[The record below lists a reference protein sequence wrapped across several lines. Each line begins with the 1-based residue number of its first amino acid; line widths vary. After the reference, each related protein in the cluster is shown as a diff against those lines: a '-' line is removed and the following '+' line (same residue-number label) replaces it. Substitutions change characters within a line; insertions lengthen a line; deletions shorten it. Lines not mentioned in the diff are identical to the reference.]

1 MVVPVLTPSL
11 PQGQSRSASLG
22 LWIARAAEA
31 FAAERQQKALW
42 LPVAMGAGI
51 LLYFSLRSEPDA
63 RLIWLA
69 PVLIIAALL
78 LARRWPFCGWLCAL
92 VAAGS
97 FGFAVTLWHA
107 QRAPPPLSPPQRA
120 VVVQG
125 IVQNV
130 QALPQGL
137 RVTLAEARLGPEA
150 PRLERS
156 IRLRL
161 RNDDPARP
169 TPGDLISVRALIR
182 APSVPAYPGA
192 WDFQRAA
199 FFSGQGGVGFAI
211 GAAEVTRGAGHAPP
225 LSGLR
230 RELEARVLAVVPGA
244 AGAISAAL
252 LTGSQSVIPR
262 ADLDAMRDSGLAH
275 ILSVSG
281 LHIAI
286 VMSVS
291 FWVTRLL
298 AALYR
303 PLALRVPGKMLAGC
317 GALLAG
323 GFYMLLTGAQVPMQ
337 RSFAMACLVTLA
349 ILAGRKAISLRGL
362 AWAAAAVMIFDPASL
377 LGPSFQMS
385 FAAVLALIAGWE
397 AVQPRLA
404 GLRGQK
410 GWAWRIGF
418 LLLALMMTSVLAG
431 SATAPF
437 GLAHFGRLQWY
448 GVAANAVAV
457 PLTSFII
464 MPAGMLAALLMPF
477 GLEAPALWVMG
488 FGVEGVLWVA
498 RIVAAWPGATESARP
513 IPGWGLAVFAFG
525 LCWLCLW
532 RRWWRA
538 LGVLPMTLGLA
549 SAALVQPP
557 QILISQDARLVGFFT
572 TDALFI
578 QRQQGASN
586 LTRDTWLRHFG
597 LDAAKALPAEGQSP
611 DGKLSCTADGCLF
624 EAGASAFFVRR
635 GNIMAQCGA
644 VAVIISAEPI
654 RQRCRQSILIDRFS
668 VWRDGAHAIWL
679 SPKGAQVM
687 SDRSWR
693 GDRPWVPP
701 LPQPRAAS
709 EPTAPVE

>member
-1 MVVPVLTPSL
+1 MT
-11 PQGQSRSASLG
+11 A
-22 LWIARAAEA
+22 IAVRWRAALTRAQEA
-31 FAAERQQKALW
+31 FAAERQQQALW

-69 PVLIIAALL
+69 PGLIIAALL
-78 LARRWPFCGWLCAL
+78 VARRWPFCGWLCGL

-97 FGFAVTLWHA
+97 LGFAVTLWHA
-107 QRAPPPLSPPQRA
+107 QRAPAPLSPPPRA
-120 VVVQG
+120 LVVQG

-156 IRLRL
+156 LRIRL

-169 TPGDLISVRALIR
+169 SPGDLLSVRALIR
-182 APSVPAYPGA
+182 APAAPAYPGA

-211 GAAEVTRGAGHAPP
+211 GAAEVTPSAGDAPP

-230 RELEARVLAVVPGA
+230 RELESRVLAVVPGA

-397 AVQPRLA
+397 ALQPRLA
-404 GLRGQK
+404 GLRSHR
-410 GWAWRIGF
+410 GWVWRIGF
-418 LLLALMMTSVLAG
+418 GVLGLMMTSVLAG

-448 GVAANAVAV
+448 GVAANAAAV
-457 PLTSFII
+457 PLTSFIV
-464 MPAGMLAALLMPF
+464 MPAGMLAAVLMPL

-498 RIVAAWPGATESARP
+498 RLVAAWPGATEAAMP
-513 IPGWGLAVFAFG
+513 IPGWGLAVFTFG

-538 LGVLPMTLGLA
+538 LGVLPMILGLA
-549 SAALVQPP
+549 SPALVQPP
-557 QILISQDARLVGFFT
+557 HVLISHDARLVGFFA
-572 TDALFI
+572 TDTLFI

-586 LTRDTWLRHFG
+586 LTRDAWLRLYG
-597 LDAAKALPAEGQSP
+597 QDAAKPLPAEGASP
-611 DGKLSCTADGCLF
+611 DGKLSCDAEGCRF
-624 EAGASAFFVRR
+624 DAGAGAFFVRR
-635 GNIMAQCGA
+635 GNIMARCGA

-668 VWRDGAHAIWL
+668 VWRDGAHAVWL
-679 SPKGAQVM
+679 SSEGARVM
-687 SDRSWR
+687 SDRAWR

-701 LPQPRAAS
+701 PPLPRAAA
-709 EPTAPVE
+709 EPPAPIE

>member
-1 MVVPVLTPSL
+1 M
-11 PQGQSRSASLG
+11 
-22 LWIARAAEA
+22 
-31 FAAERQQKALW
+31 
-42 LPVAMGAGI
+42 
-51 LLYFSLRSEPDA
+51 
-63 RLIWLA
+63 
-69 PVLIIAALL
+69 
-78 LARRWPFCGWLCAL
+78 
-92 VAAGS
+92 
-97 FGFAVTLWHA
+97 
-107 QRAPPPLSPPQRA
+107 
-120 VVVQG
+120 
-125 IVQNV
+125 
-130 QALPQGL
+130 
-137 RVTLAEARLGPEA
+137 
-150 PRLERS
+150 
-156 IRLRL
+156 RL

-169 TPGDLISVRALIR
+169 ASGDLLNVRALIR
-182 APSVPAYPGA
+182 APAAPAYPGA

-211 GAAEVTRGAGHAPP
+211 GAAEVTQGAGEAPP
-225 LSGLR
+225 FAGLR
-230 RELEARVLAVVPGA
+230 TELEARVLATLPGS

-252 LTGSQSVIPR
+252 LTGSQSAIPP
-262 ADLDAMRDSGLAH
+262 ADLNAVRDSGLAH
-275 ILSVSG
+275 LLSVSG

-303 PLALRVPGKMLAGC
+303 PLALRVPGKLLAGC

-362 AWAAAAVMIFDPASL
+362 GWAAAAVMVFDPAAL

-397 AVQPRLA
+397 ALQPRLV

-418 LLLALMMTSVLAG
+418 GVLGLMMTAVLAG
-431 SATAPF
+431 AATAPF

-448 GVAANAVAV
+448 GVAANAAAV

-464 MPAGMLAALLMPF
+464 MPAGMLAALLMPL
-477 GLEAPALWVMG
+477 GLEAAPLWVRG

-498 RIVAAWPGATESARP
+498 RIVAAWPGATEAAMP
-513 IPGWGLAVFAFG
+513 IPAWGLAVFAFG

-532 RRWWRA
+532 KGWWRSF
-538 LGVLPMTLGLA
+538 GVLPMILGLA
-549 SAALVQPP
+549 SAAFVQPP
-557 QILISQDARLVGFFT
+557 HILISQDARLVGFFA

-586 LTRDTWLRHFG
+586 LTRDAWVRLYG

-611 DGKLSCTADGCLF
+611 DGKFSCSAEGCRF
-624 EAGASAFFVRR
+624 EAGSSAFFAR
-635 GNIMAQCGA
+635 GSNIMAQCGA
-644 VAVIISAEPI
+644 VAVIICAEPI

-668 VWRDGAHAIWL
+668 VWRDGAHAVWL
-679 SPKGAQVM
+679 SPSGAEVI
-687 SDRSWR
+687 SDRAWR

-701 LPQPRAAS
+701 LPLPRAAA
-709 EPTAPVE
+709 EPPAPIE

>member
-1 MVVPVLTPSL
+1 
-11 PQGQSRSASLG
+11 
-22 LWIARAAEA
+22 
-31 FAAERQQKALW
+31 
-42 LPVAMGAGI
+42 
-51 LLYFSLRSEPDA
+51 
-63 RLIWLA
+63 
-69 PVLIIAALL
+69 
-78 LARRWPFCGWLCAL
+78 
-92 VAAGS
+92 
-97 FGFAVTLWHA
+97 
-107 QRAPPPLSPPQRA
+107 
-120 VVVQG
+120 
-125 IVQNV
+125 
-130 QALPQGL
+130 
-137 RVTLAEARLGPEA
+137 
-150 PRLERS
+150 
-156 IRLRL
+156 
-161 RNDDPARP
+161 
-169 TPGDLISVRALIR
+169 
-182 APSVPAYPGA
+182 
-192 WDFQRAA
+192 
-199 FFSGQGGVGFAI
+199 
-211 GAAEVTRGAGHAPP
+211 
-225 LSGLR
+225 
-230 RELEARVLAVVPGA
+230 
-244 AGAISAAL
+244 
-252 LTGSQSVIPR
+252 
-262 ADLDAMRDSGLAH
+262 
-275 ILSVSG
+275 
-281 LHIAI
+281 

-303 PLALRVPGKMLAGC
+303 PLALRVPGKLLAGC

-362 AWAAAAVMIFDPASL
+362 AWAAAVVMVFDPASL

-397 AVQPRLA
+397 ALQPRLA

-418 LLLALMMTSVLAG
+418 GVLGVMMTSVLAG

-457 PLTSFII
+457 PLTSFIV
-464 MPAGMLAALLMPF
+464 MPAGMLAALLMPL

-488 FGVEGVLWVA
+488 FGVEGILWVA
-498 RIVAAWPGATESARP
+498 RIVAAWPGATESAMP

-538 LGVLPMTLGLA
+538 LGVLPMILGLA

-557 QILISQDARLVGFFT
+557 HILISQDARLVGFFA
-572 TDALFI
+572 TDTLFI

-586 LTRDTWLRHFG
+586 LTRDAWLRLYG
-597 LDAAKALPAEGQSP
+597 QDAAKALPAEGASP
-611 DGKLSCTADGCLF
+611 DGKLSCTADGCRF
-624 EAGASAFFVRR
+624 DAGASAFFARR

-679 SPKGAQVM
+679 TPSGAQVV
-687 SDRSWR
+687 SDRAWR

-701 LPQPRAAS
+701 PPLPRAAA
-709 EPTAPVE
+709 EPPAPIE

>member
-1 MVVPVLTPSL
+1 MSVLTRSLSQSPSL
-11 PQGQSRSASLG
+11 STSLG
-22 LWIARAAEA
+22 VWWARAAEA
-31 FAAERQQKALW
+31 FATERQQQALW

-69 PVLIIAALL
+69 PGLIIAALL
-78 LARRWPFCGWLCAL
+78 VARRWPFCGWLCAL

-107 QRAPPPLSPPQRA
+107 QRAPPPLSPPPRA
-120 VVVQG
+120 LVIQG

-150 PRLERS
+150 PRLARS
-156 IRLRL
+156 LRIRL

-169 TPGDLISVRALIR
+169 APGDLLSVRALIR
-182 APSVPAYPGA
+182 APAAPAYPGA

-211 GAAEVTRGAGHAPP
+211 GAAEVTPGAGEAP
-225 LSGLR
+225 LLAGLR
-230 RELEARVLAVVPGA
+230 TALETRVMAALPGS

-252 LTGSQSVIPR
+252 LTGSQSAIPT
-262 ADLDAMRDSGLAH
+262 ADLNAMRDSGLAH
-275 ILSVSG
+275 LLSVSG

-298 AALYR
+298 LALYR
-303 PLALRVPGKMLAGC
+303 PVALRVPGKLMAGC

-362 AWAAAAVMIFDPASL
+362 AWAAAVVMIFDPASL

-385 FAAVLALIAGWE
+385 FAAVLALIAVWE

-404 GLRGQK
+404 GLRGQR

-418 LLLALMMTSVLAG
+418 AVLGLMMTSVLAG
-431 SATAPF
+431 AATAPF

-448 GVAANAVAV
+448 GVAANAIAV
-457 PLTSFII
+457 PLTSFIV
-464 MPAGMLAALLMPF
+464 MPAGMLAAMLMPL

-488 FGVEGVLWVA
+488 LGVEGVLWVA
-498 RIVAAWPGATESARP
+498 RIVAAWPGATQAAMP
-513 IPGWGLAVFAFG
+513 IPAWGLMVFAFG

-532 RRWWRA
+532 RSWWRA
-538 LGVLPMTLGLA
+538 LGVLPMILGLSSVA
-549 SAALVQPP
+549 FVQPP
-557 QILISQDARLVGFFT
+557 HILISGDARLIAISAADT
-572 TDALFI
+572 LFL
-578 QRQQGASN
+578 QRQSGASS
-586 LTRDTWLRHFG
+586 LTRDAWLRLYG
-597 LDAAKALPAEGQSP
+597 QTAAQALPAEGSTAE
-611 DGKLSCTADGCLF
+611 GKLRCSAEGCVVD
-624 EAGASAFFVRR
+624 EGPGAFLVRR
-635 GNIMAQCGA
+635 GNIVAQCGA

-654 RQRCRQSILIDRFS
+654 RQRCRQSLLIDRFS
-668 VWRDGAHAIWL
+668 VWRDGPHAVWL
-679 SPKGAQVM
+679 SPTGVQVI
-687 SDRSWR
+687 SDRAWR
-693 GDRPWVPP
+693 GVRPWVPP
-701 LPQPRAAS
+701 PPLPRAAT
-709 EPTAPVE
+709 EPPAQIE

>member
-1 MVVPVLTPSL
+1 MTPSL
-11 PQGQSRSASLG
+11 PQNPSLTASPG
-22 LWIARAAEA
+22 LWRVRAAEA
-31 FAAERQQKALW
+31 FAAERQQQALW

-69 PVLIIAALL
+69 PILIIAALL

-107 QRAPPPLSPPQRA
+107 QRAPPPLSPPPRA
-120 VVVQG
+120 IVVQG

-169 TPGDLISVRALIR
+169 MPGDLLSVRALIR
-182 APSVPAYPGA
+182 APAAPAYPGA

-211 GAAEVTRGAGHAPP
+211 GAAEVTPGAGDAPP
-225 LSGLR
+225 FAGLR
-230 RELEARVLAVVPGA
+230 TELEARVLAALPGP

-252 LTGSQSVIPR
+252 LTGSQSAIPA
-262 ADLDAMRDSGLAH
+262 ADLNAMRDSGLAH
-275 ILSVSG
+275 LLSVSG

-303 PLALRVPGKMLAGC
+303 PLALRVPGKLLAGC

-362 AWAAAAVMIFDPASL
+362 AWAAAVVMVVDPASL

-418 LLLALMMTSVLAG
+418 GVLGLMMTSVLAG
-431 SATAPF
+431 AATAPF

-464 MPAGMLAALLMPF
+464 MPAGMLAALLMP
-477 GLEAPALWVMG
+477 L
-488 FGVEGVLWVA
+488 
-498 RIVAAWPGATESARP
+498 
-513 IPGWGLAVFAFG
+513 
-525 LCWLCLW
+525 
-532 RRWWRA
+532 
-538 LGVLPMTLGLA
+538 
-549 SAALVQPP
+549 
-557 QILISQDARLVGFFT
+557 
-572 TDALFI
+572 
-578 QRQQGASN
+578 
-586 LTRDTWLRHFG
+586 
-597 LDAAKALPAEGQSP
+597 
-611 DGKLSCTADGCLF
+611 
-624 EAGASAFFVRR
+624 
-635 GNIMAQCGA
+635 
-644 VAVIISAEPI
+644 
-654 RQRCRQSILIDRFS
+654 
-668 VWRDGAHAIWL
+668 
-679 SPKGAQVM
+679 
-687 SDRSWR
+687 
-693 GDRPWVPP
+693 
-701 LPQPRAAS
+701 
-709 EPTAPVE
+709 